1 MIKTGKPQEDPA
13 VFLLYH
19 NMKWGSTV
27 KYTTVI
33 FDLDGT
39 LLNTLED
46 LQGSVNRA
54 MLLHGFPERSL
65 EEVRQ
70 FVGNGIR
77 RLLERCVPDGSQN
90 PAFEQALEDFK
101 TDYGIHCNDKTRP
114 YPGILSML
122 EAFKAQGMKM
132 AIVSN
137 KADFAVKKLCSIYF
151 DGLIPAAVG
160 QSEELRKKPAPDMV
174 EQALKELGA
183 EKETA
188 VYVGDSEVDLL
199 TAKNSGLFCISADWG
214 FRSREFLKAQGA
226 ETFVSSAEEL
236 EKMLLS

>member
-1 MIKTGKPQEDPA
+1 MIKIGKPQEDPA
-13 VFLLYH
+13 VFLLYN
-19 NMKWGSTV
+19 NMKWGNTV

-77 RLLERCVPDGSQN
+77 RLLERCVPDGSHN

-151 DGLIPAAVG
+151 DGLIPERGAAEKTG
-160 QSEELRKKPAPDMV
+160 SGHGGAGAKGAWGRKRNGGLCRGFRGRSADRKKQRVILHQRRLGLP
-174 EQALKELGA
+174 EQGVLKSTGGRNFRVFRGR
-183 EKETA
+183 T
-188 VYVGDSEVDLL
+188 G
-199 TAKNSGLFCISADWG
+199 KNASVII
-214 FRSREFLKAQGA
+214 R
-226 ETFVSSAEEL
+226 
-236 EKMLLS
+236 